1 MDQIRATPVSFAAF
15 ATAAATALP
24 HPGVKRLGND
34 IIGGKLFVRNQTG
47 KSIGGSQ
54 LHLIIDIAC
63 SYVEGAAE
71 YTGERKHIV
80 DLVREITPAGR
91 YDLCPAGLCVIRKDL
106 GSRIRAGKNN
116 SILGHGFYHI
126 CGYNAGSRNSDEHI
140 GAFQH
145 ICQSTGL
152 LFQICD
158 FCHFFF
164 DGIHPFFTAFVNS
177 AVAVT

>member
-1 MDQIRATPVSFAAF
+1 MDQIRLRRYLLRP
-15 ATAAATALP
+15 LP
-24 HPGVKRLGND
+24 QRQLQLCPPWVKRLGND

-106 GSRIRAGKNN
+106 GVGFAQAKTIASLAMVFTISVVTTPGAETPMNTSAPF
-116 SILGHGFYHI
+116 SISARVPDCFFRFVTFAISSLTGFIPSY
-126 CGYNAGSRNSDEHI
+126 
-140 GAFQH
+140 
-145 ICQSTGL
+145 GL
-152 LFQICD
+152 RK
-158 FCHFFF
+158 
-164 DGIHPFFTAFVNS
+164 
-177 AVAVT
+177 